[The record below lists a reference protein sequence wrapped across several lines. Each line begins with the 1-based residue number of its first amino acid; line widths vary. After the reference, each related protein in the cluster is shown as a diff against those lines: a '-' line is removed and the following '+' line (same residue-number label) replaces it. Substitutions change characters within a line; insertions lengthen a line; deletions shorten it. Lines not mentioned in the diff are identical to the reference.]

1 MSTVGQSNI
10 QITADDQQAR
20 RTIGGFFR
28 GMEAQ
33 GRRFTNRM
41 QRFDPLI
48 GVMNSVKNT
57 RQTLAGLQDDFE
69 GLGEGK
75 TFQRITKSLN
85 RVQNGLKTTGQVS
98 QKSLKEMQK
107 EIERVRN
114 TLNELGDDQ
123 PFEEMREALAQT
135 ERQFQSFQSTTRRS
149 RFNQIENLPD
159 HLKSFQRELN
169 ESRRQMRQMTQEGS
183 KSLDGLADAAV
194 KSSVGLERITSVTKS
209 GKSAIKIIQDLGD
222 STKET
227 QLAILGL
234 NRNGTV
240 KISTEETTRRLGQ
253 FKEELEDSK
262 RKLEALRDAGD
273 FGSYE
278 AGMRV
283 VEKKLA
289 DVNRAMYAAS
299 KGGQAYQKMIN
310 ELGVNTSDA
319 ANQAAIAMEAYKDK
333 FIRSVDLMN
342 AKSNQSKKMM
352 DILPEVS
359 HIQRVD
365 KFFLGIGNRLE
376 DMAKR
381 GTAASLAISMLGRNA
396 SMKDLN
402 DRIMLINQGLMRMN
416 QVALGLG
423 IALAGFTAAMFN
435 AAKGPE
441 MADVFEQRGQLLL
454 DYQKAVEDR
463 TQEIVDTWGLFEK
476 AEVEKTKPETLMKN
490 LQGQVDVMKNWAS
503 NIDSL
508 AKRGIDEGLLDSL
521 RKMGPEAA
529 GQIQAL
535 TKMSDSELNNYV
547 ALWKEKHA
555 LARKEALTELEGL
568 QKETS
573 QKIKELENS
582 LTPLGISLE
591 KAKSTWLQALQPFID
606 IWGKIAAK
614 VVDGATAIG
623 EFVNKLNDL
632 NPSISASAGMFLYLF
647 NAISLLLAPMA
658 IGIGRANGMKA
669 AFSATFLIIKPFVL
683 GFLRIAG
690 AATVVSGALVLV
702 GGTFIKLWKNSENLR
717 SAVMSL
723 WRTLQEAGTTIAA
736 PFVKA
741 FQMIG
746 GEVTKL
752 LNKMVGSDAQNMVS
766 FWQSIGDK
774 IAVGINKISGAI
786 QPVAEKIASVVD
798 AFIEWEGFLPVIVGL
813 TAAFVTYKATVVGVA
828 AAVKA
833 WNLIQKAS
841 VAIMGIS
848 RAAMIA
854 YTVAGGGLQGILA
867 IVTVAQNALN
877 LSMMAN
883 PIGLIIAAIVGLGVA
898 FVVAYKKSETF
909 RNFIDKLFSAIKVGA
924 SAVLTFL
931 KNNWPLLLAIITG
944 PIGLAVY
951 AVVEHW
957 GKIKSATISAFNSVI
972 SFFKQWGPLMLA
984 VLAGPIG
991 LAVYAVMKNWSQVK
1005 SSTVSIFNSVV
1016 SFFRQW
1022 GPLMLAVLS
1031 GPVGL
1036 AVYAIVKNWTSIKSK
1051 TIEIFNSVYNFLKT
1065 IFLNIYKAVVQY
1077 TSNLLRDA
1085 LNNWNTFKS
1094 ATVSVYTSVKN
1105 FLVSLWNSTVSFL
1118 TQIASN
1124 IVNRFKSAWTQTL
1137 NNTKAIF
1144 STLKNFFSSLWN
1156 SIVSFVLKVTT
1167 NIVNRYKAA
1176 WTQTLND
1183 TRSIFNACK
1192 NFLISI
1198 WNSLAKF
1205 LSNSANS
1212 IKNNVVNSWNS
1223 LKNQTVQLFSN
1234 IKSSVSKIF
1243 DDIVSGAKKLPGR
1256 IGDGIKS
1263 MAGKVKSGVSEIGKK
1278 LAGGLESVI
1287 NAITQKGINVV
1298 LKKIGVDKD
1307 NLIPELDIP
1316 GYKNGTKSHPGGPF
1330 LAGDGG
1336 EEEIIKFSDGRMA
1349 LSPNKPTLY
1358 YGGKG
1363 TEVLNGK
1370 QTKQFFS
1377 SLPMYKKGTNK
1388 LANGAKK
1395 AKEWVQ
1401 DTAGKAVD
1409 KGKKAASAA
1418 KDKVSDVIGDVWSY
1432 ASDPGKLM
1440 KKVFGALNLKM
1451 PDVGGMMGQLAN
1463 SGVAKIKD
1471 GAVGFVKSK
1480 MDEFMSFMGD
1490 GGSYSGIGG
1499 YYLSNPFRI
1508 TTNFTPGG
1516 NPNDKVHKGGVHK
1529 GLDLAAPMGTAIK
1542 SLTDGIV
1549 QQVLIGNK
1557 TAGNGVR
1564 IKSGSDVLSYI
1575 HMMSAPNVKQGQRV
1589 KEGQI
1594 IGRVGSTGFST
1605 GPHLDLKIKRNGSY
1619 INPLTYLQGKAGG
1632 GGSVSGGNYV
1642 GKYASIIRSAAAR
1655 FGVSPALVAG
1665 IIKQESKFNPNARS
1679 PVGATGLMQLMP
1691 ATSRSMG
1698 VKNPRDPQ
1706 QNIMGGTK
1714 YISQM
1719 LRMFGGN
1726 TRLGLAAYNAG
1737 PGNVKKYGGVPPFKE
1752 TQNYVRIVMANA
1764 RAFGAQFKGYFKGGI
1779 VKMKQLAWLAEKGA
1793 EAVIPLDNQRDRAL
1807 QLFKSVGEHF
1817 GFDMDALMNPQLQMA
1832 GASSFSNVQDAMTTM
1847 SNKVS
1852 PEGLKLQGNSGQ
1864 VIEVVVHNHT
1874 ELDGKELAKGSYKYT
1889 TEYQEREKRSK
1900 SSFQKERG

>member
-48 GVMNSVKNT
+48 GVTNSVKNT

-107 EIERVRN
+107 EIERVRS

-135 ERQFQSFQSTTRRS
+135 ERQFQSFQSTTRRF

-169 ESRRQMRQMTQEGS
+169 ESRRQMRQMTQEGT
-183 KSLDGLADAAV
+183 KSLDDLADAAV
-194 KSSVGLERITSVTKS
+194 KSSVGLEKITSVTKS

-278 AGMRV
+278 AGMRI

-333 FIRSVDLMN
+333 FIRSIDLMN

-376 DMAKR
+376 NMGKQ
-381 GTAASLAISMLGRNA
+381 GTAANIALNMLGRNA

-423 IALAGFTAAMFN
+423 ITLAGFTAAMFN
-435 AAKGPE
+435 ATKGP
-441 MADVFEQRGQLLL
+441 DIQSVFEERGKLLL
-454 DYQKAVEDR
+454 EYHQQVEDR
-463 TQEIVDTWGLFEK
+463 TQEIIDTWGLFEK

-490 LQGQVDVMKNWAS
+490 LQGQVEVMKNWSS
-503 NIDSL
+503 NLDKL
-508 AKRGIDEGLLDSL
+508 AKKGIDEGLLASL

-535 TKMSDSELNNYV
+535 TQMSGPELDKYV

-555 LARKEALTELEGL
+555 LARTEAETELAKL
-568 QKETS
+568 KESTVR
-573 QKIKELENS
+573 QIKELENS
-582 LTPLGISLE
+582 LTPLGLSVE
-591 KAKSTWLQALQPFID
+591 NFKKTWAEALGPFVEL
-606 IWGKIAAK
+606 WGRIAAK
-614 VVDGATAIG
+614 VVDGATAVG
-623 EFVNKLNDL
+623 EFVNKLNEL

-647 NAISLLLAPMA
+647 NAISLILAPMA
-658 IGIGRANGMKA
+658 IGIGRAKGMQA
-669 AFSATFLIIKPFVL
+669 AFGAAFIFIKPFVL

-723 WRTLQEAGTTIAA
+723 WETLKEAGSTIAA

-741 FQMIG
+741 FQMISS
-746 GEVTKL
+746 EVTAF
-752 LNKMVGSDAQNMVS
+752 LNKMVGSDAQNMAS

-774 IAVGINKISGAI
+774 IAVGINKIRDVI

-798 AFIEWEGFLPVIVGL
+798 AFVEWEGFLPVIAGL
-813 TAAFVTYKATVVGVA
+813 TAAFVTYQGVVIGVS

-833 WNLIQKAS
+833 WNLVQKAS
-841 VAIMGIS
+841 ITIMGIA
-848 RAAMIA
+848 RAAWIA
-854 YTVAGGGLQGILA
+854 YAAAGGGLQGILA
-867 IVTVAQNALN
+867 AVTAAQRALN
-877 LSMMAN
+877 LSMMMN

-909 RNFIDKLFSAIKVGA
+909 RNFVNKLFDAFKTGA
-924 SAVLTFL
+924 SAVLNFF
-931 KNNWPLLLAIITG
+931 KNNWPEILATITG
-944 PIGLAVY
+944 PIGWAVY
-951 AVVEHW
+951 AVVKYW
-957 GKIKSATISAFNSVI
+957 DQIKSATITAFNSVI
-972 SFFKQWGPLMLA
+972 TFFKEWGPLLLA
-984 VLAGPIG
+984 ALGGPIG
-991 LAVYAVMKNWSQVK
+991 LV
-1005 SSTVSIFNSVV
+1005 
-1016 SFFRQW
+1016 
-1022 GPLMLAVLS
+1022 
-1031 GPVGL
+1031 
-1036 AVYAIVKNWTSIKSK
+1036 VYAIVKNWDAIKNATITAFNTVTKFLSDTWNGIKLITSIVVNAMVEDVRNQWNQFKSMTTTAFNAVKSFLSSVWDGIKSVVNNAASAVFNYVKDKWNSLKTSTTNIFNDIKSFLTTVWNSIKSFVQDTATAIYNKVK
-1051 TIEIFNSVYNFLKT
+1051 TAWN
-1065 IFLNIYKAVVQY
+1065 NIQ
-1077 TSNLLRDA
+1077 SN
-1085 LNNWNTFKS
+1085 
-1094 ATVSVYTSVKN
+1094 
-1105 FLVSLWNSTVSFL
+1105 
-1118 TQIASN
+1118 
-1124 IVNRFKSAWTQTL
+1124 
-1137 NNTKAIF
+1137 
-1144 STLKNFFSSLWN
+1144 
-1156 SIVSFVLKVTT
+1156 TT
-1167 NIVNRYKAA
+1167 
-1176 WTQTLND
+1176 
-1183 TRSIFNACK
+1183 SIFNAIK
-1192 NFLISI
+1192 SFLISL
-1198 WNSLAKF
+1198 WD
-1205 LSNSANS
+1205 
-1212 IKNNVVNSWNS
+1212 
-1223 LKNQTVQLFSN
+1223 N
-1234 IKSSVSKIF
+1234 IKSRITTSVNNIKSGVVNAWNAVKSQTTTIFNNIKSKVTGIF
-1243 DDIVSGAKKLPGR
+1243 DDIVSAAKKLPGR
-1256 IGDGIKS
+1256 IGDGIKA
-1263 MAGKVKSGVSEIGKK
+1263 MAGKVKSGVDAIGKK
-1278 LAGGLESVI
+1278 LAGGLETVV
-1287 NAITQKGINVV
+1287 NTITQKGINVV

-1451 PDVGGMMGQLAN
+1451 PDVGGMMGQLAK
-1463 SGVAKIKD
+1463 SGVSKIKD

-1726 TRLGLAAYNAG
+1726 TKLGLAAYNAG

-1832 GASSFSNVQDAMTTM
+1832 GASSFSNVQSAMTSM

-1852 PEGLKLQGNSGQ
+1852 PKGLELQGNSGQ

-1874 ELDGKELAKGSYKYT
+1874 ELDGKELAKGSHKYV

-1900 SSFQKERG
+1900 SSFQKERR